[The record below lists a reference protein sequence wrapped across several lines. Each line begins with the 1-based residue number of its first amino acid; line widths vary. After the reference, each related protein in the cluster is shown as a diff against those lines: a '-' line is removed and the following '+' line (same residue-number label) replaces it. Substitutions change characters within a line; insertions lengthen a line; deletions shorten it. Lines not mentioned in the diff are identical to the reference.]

1 MIQSLCALP
10 RASRRAWARCSLLLT
25 LSFWVA
31 SAQADSIEVLAAFLK
46 TTQSAQASFVQTLST
61 PARPGRAA
69 RQKKSIGHF
78 SFIRPEHFRFDY
90 ESPYA
95 QSIVADGRTLWIY
108 DKDIAQ
114 VTSKPLTPALLNTP
128 AAIIAWAQDVKALAK
143 VFVLEAEASQAGL
156 EWVKLTPI
164 QKEGPIQFLRIGLR
178 STQSGVSLA
187 SLVMRD
193 AFNQDTLL
201 VFEDFIFN
209 PKGLTLESFAFK
221 PPLGVEVIQGE

>member
-1 MIQSLCALP
+1 
-10 RASRRAWARCSLLLT
+10 
-25 LSFWVA
+25 
-31 SAQADSIEVLAAFLK
+31 
-46 TTQSAQASFVQTLST
+46 
-61 PARPGRAA
+61 
-69 RQKKSIGHF
+69 
-78 SFIRPEHFRFDY
+78 
-90 ESPYA
+90 
-95 QSIVADGRTLWIY
+95 
-108 DKDIAQ
+108 
-114 VTSKPLTPALLNTP
+114 
-128 AAIIAWAQDVKALAK
+128 VKALAK